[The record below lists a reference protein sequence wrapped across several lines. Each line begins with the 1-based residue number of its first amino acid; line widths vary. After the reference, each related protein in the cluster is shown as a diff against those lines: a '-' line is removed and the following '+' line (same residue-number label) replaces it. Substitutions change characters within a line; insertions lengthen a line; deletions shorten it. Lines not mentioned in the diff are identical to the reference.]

1 MFSSEAEKRTNF
13 LHVRNHV
20 LNSTSLNRCLLE
32 LTARKLRC
40 FLKSE
45 IVWFQIKIFYY
56 TICFKEISTLKNN
69 VNRSKNEPKN
79 LQISCIYKTRV
90 VDLPCLNC
98 CLLEFTTRKLRSF
111 VLKNS
116 ENCTISKH

>member
-56 TICFKEISTLKNN
+56 TIYFKEISTLKIMST
-69 VNRSKNEPKN
+69 VRKTNRKT
-79 LQISCIYKTRV
+79 YKFLAFIKPV
-90 VDLPCLNC
+90 
-98 CLLEFTTRKLRSF
+98 
-111 VLKNS
+111 
-116 ENCTISKH
+116 